1 MKYQIK
7 DFHTSGSVKYV
18 GFTVTDANGN
28 TLLIDKTVAIESG
41 KTNESY
47 VQDALALC
55 QDEINE
61 WTGSFAIVGMNWNPT
76 TNQFE

>member
-1 MKYQIK
+1 M
-7 DFHTSGSVKYV
+7 
-18 GFTVTDANGN
+18 
-28 TLLIDKTVAIESG
+28 IDKTVPIESG

-61 WTGSFAIVGMNWNPT
+61 WTGSFAVIGMNWNPT
-76 TNQFE
+76 TNQFENT

>member
-1 MKYQIK
+1 MQYTIK
-7 DFHTSGSVKYV
+7 NFHTTGSKKYV
-18 GFTVTDANGN
+18 GFSITDSSENQFV
-28 TLLIDKTVAIESG
+28 IDKQVDIVDG

-61 WTGSFAIVGMNWNPT
+61 WTGSFALVGRTWNPN